1 MRSVAHYQEIQPGAR
16 LARYVE
22 CYWLRE
28 DSIGTPAHS
37 VLPDGCVDI
46 LFTARNGEPTDLTI
60 VGLMTK
66 PQSFDIPSGQS
77 YFGVRFRPGMASA
90 FVPEASRLND
100 KVEPL
105 ESALGADARRLFEQ
119 IGDTGSPK
127 EMVETVERFLRPLEP
142 PDRAHRALDHL
153 SACDLSVDR
162 LATESGIS
170 VRQLR
175 RACLQRAGVSP
186 KYLSRILRFRRAAE
200 HIAKAANQT
209 NPVSWAEVAAAC
221 GYFDQAHF
229 IREFQEF
236 TGSTPGRYLQ
246 SLPNRSL

>member
-1 MRSVAHYQEIQPGAR
+1 MAEYLEIPPSAR

-22 CYWLRE
+22 CYWSRQ
-28 DSIGTPAHS
+28 DAIGTHGHH

-46 LFTARNGEPTDLTI
+46 LFTAVKGEPTGLTI
-60 VGLMTK
+60 VGLMTT
-66 PQSFDIPSGQS
+66 PQTFEIAAGQSF
-77 YFGVRFRPGMASA
+77 FGVRFRPGMASA
-90 FVPEASRLND
+90 FVPEAARLND

-105 ESALGADARRLFEQ
+105 ENAVGADGRRLFEQ
-119 IGDTGSPK
+119 LSDARTLVG
-127 EMVETVERFLRPLEP
+127 MVQTAESFLRPLEP
-142 PDRAHRALDHL
+142 RDRAQRALENL

-162 LATESGIS
+162 LAAESGIS

-200 HIAKAANQT
+200 HIAKVANQT
-209 NPVSWAEVAAAC
+209 NPPGCAEVAAAC

>member
-1 MRSVAHYQEIQPGAR
+1 MAKYLEMLPSPR

-22 CYWLRE
+22 CYWSRQ
-28 DSIGTPAHS
+28 DSLGTRAHR

-46 LFTARNGEPTDLTI
+46 LFTAQSGEPTGLTI
-60 VGLMTK
+60 IGLMTT
-66 PQSFDIPSGQS
+66 PQSFDVPSGQS

-90 FVPEASRLND
+90 FVPEAARLND
-100 KVEPL
+100 RVEAL
-105 ESALGADARRLFEQ
+105 ENVVGVDGRHLFEQ
-119 IGDTGSPK
+119 LSEAKTSI
-127 EMVETVERFLRPLEP
+127 EMVERFERFLRPLEP

-162 LATESGIS
+162 LAAKSGIS
-170 VRQLR
+170 IRHLR
-175 RACLQRAGVSP
+175 RACLERAGVSP

-200 HIAKAANQT
+200 HIAKVTNQT
-209 NPVSWAEVAAAC
+209 IPPAWAEVAAAC

>member
-1 MRSVAHYQEIQPGAR
+1 
-16 LARYVE
+16 VE
-22 CYWLRE
+22 CYWLR
-28 DSIGTPAHS
+28 DDPIGTTGHH

-46 LFTARNGEPTDLTI
+46 LFSALNGEPTDLAI

-90 FVPEASRLND
+90 FVPEASQLND

-105 ESALGADARRLFEQ
+105 ESALGADARHLFEQ
-119 IGDTGSPK
+119 IVNARSPK
-127 EMVETVERFLRPLEP
+127 QTVDTVERFLRPLEP

-162 LATESGIS
+162 LAAESGIS

-200 HIAKAANQT
+200 HIGKVADQGAAIT
-209 NPVSWAEVAAAC
+209 WAEVAAAC

-229 IREFQEF
+229 IRDFQEF